1 MKNAI
6 VLAAG
11 KGTRMKS
18 DKPKVLH
25 RICGMPMVELIVEN
39 LRKAGAERIVT
50 VTGYGH
56 EQVEEALKGQ
66 CEFALQSPQLGTG
79 HAVMMAHQLEGEKG
93 KTLVVN
99 GDAATIQTKTLESLY
114 DALDGN
120 DMAVLCTSLQDARSY
135 GRVIRDENGN
145 VMKIVEFKDASD
157 AEKAVHEI
165 NTGIYAFDNEK
176 LFAALKELKND
187 NAQHEYY
194 ITDLVAIFRSHGW
207 SVKGVLA
214 EDPMEV
220 QGCNDNA
227 ELAVSNAWLKDHINT
242 KWMKE
247 GVTMVD
253 PKTTYIGPQATFG
266 HDVILHPC
274 VSIYGHSTIGNNVEI
289 LPGSF
294 LVDVSLPDGT
304 VYDPFRR

>member
-25 RICGMPMVELIVEN
+25 KICGMPMVQMIVEN
-39 LRKAGAERIVT
+39 LKEAGTDRIVT

-56 EQVEEALKGQ
+56 EQVEEVLQGQ
-66 CEFALQSPQLGTG
+66 CEFALQEPQLGTG
-79 HAVMMAHQLEGEKG
+79 HAVMMAKQLENEKG

-99 GDAATIQTKTLESLY
+99 GDAATIQKETLESLY
-114 DALDGN
+114 DALEGN
-120 DMAVLCTSLQDARSY
+120 DMAVLCTSLEDARAY

-145 VMKIVEFKDASD
+145 VVKIVEFKDATD

-176 LFAALKELKND
+176 LFKALKELKND
-187 NAQHEYY
+187 NVQHEYY
-194 ITDLVAIFRSHGW
+194 ITDLVEIFRSHGW

-214 EDPMEV
+214 KDPMEV

-227 ELAVSNAWLKDHINT
+227 ELAISNAWLRDKINE
-242 KWMKE
+242 KLMKN

-253 PKTTYIGPQATFG
+253 PKTTYVGPFVTFG
-266 HDVILHPC
+266 HDVVLHQC
-274 VSIYGHSTIGNNVEI
+274 VSVYGHSHIGNNVEI
-289 LPGSF
+289 LPGAC
-294 LVDVSLPDGT
+294 LMDEEVPDNT
-304 VYDPFRR
+304 VVRK